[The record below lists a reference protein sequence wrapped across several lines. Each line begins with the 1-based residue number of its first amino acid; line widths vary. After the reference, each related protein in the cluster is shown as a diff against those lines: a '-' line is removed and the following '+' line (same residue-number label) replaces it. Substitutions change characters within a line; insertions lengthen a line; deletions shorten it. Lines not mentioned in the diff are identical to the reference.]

1 NEFIF
6 PGHKPERPLSNMS
19 MEMLLRRMK
28 VDVTVHGFRSSF
40 RDWAGDQ
47 TTFPRELA
55 EAALAHKIGDAVEQ
69 AYRRSDA
76 LIKRKKLMKAW
87 AEYLTKVQNTKVI
100 SFSARS

>member
-1 NEFIF
+1 
-6 PGHKPERPLSNMS
+6 

-40 RDWAGDQ
+40 RDWVGDR

-76 LIKRKKLMKAW
+76 LAKRKKLMKAW
-87 AEYLTKVQNTKVI
+87 ADFVSTSRNATVI
-100 SFSARS
+100 AFEMGAERKTRS